1 MENQTDVYCNKPHTY
16 SWMNVNISHFTH
28 TYPTDIWHI
37 WKNKILGY
45 CENYKYVLHRETVE
59 SRQQIWKPRNS
70 MKAML
75 PQSFGTS
82 DSEILGVIVCQWWIP
97 RRWMQASGL
106 QPPASPVGLQAF
118 SLHSSPWNSLRH
130 LWHLDFWVW
139 PTQELWQHCFHTVR
153 KLPFSLMTSFSFST
167 LFPYCIAPAQHTF
180 KYLTYTM
187 IVGWTYFLFWYYIDV
202 TTEIHIHVY

>member
-1 MENQTDVYCNKPHTY
+1 MEP
-16 SWMNVNISHFTH
+16 
-28 TYPTDIWHI
+28 
-37 WKNKILGY
+37 
-45 CENYKYVLHRETVE
+45 
-59 SRQQIWKPRNS
+59 
-70 MKAML
+70 ML
-75 PQSFGTS
+75 PQSLGGS
-82 DSEILGVIVCQWWIP
+82 DSEILGVGDVMMNSPDMNAGLMPATPSPPSPP
-97 RRWMQASGL
+97 RG
-106 QPPASPVGLQAF
+106 QAF

>member
-1 MENQTDVYCNKPHTY
+1 MEKESEVIRENGSYRTVWNQCCLSLWVGQTQK
-16 SWMNVNISHFTH
+16 S
-28 TYPTDIWHI
+28 
-37 WKNKILGY
+37 L
-45 CENYKYVLHRETVE
+45 E
-59 SRQQIWKPRNS
+59 SEMS
-70 MKAML
+70 
-75 PQSFGTS
+75 
-82 DSEILGVIVCQWWIP
+82 WWIP
-97 RRWMQASGL
+97 RIWMQASCL
-106 QPPASPVGLQAF
+106 QPPPPPPPPRGQAF

>member
-1 MENQTDVYCNKPHTY
+1 MWRKSQKSLGKTEAIGQYGTNVASVFGWVRLRNPWSRRCHDEFPGYECRPHACNPL
-16 SWMNVNISHFTH
+16 
-28 TYPTDIWHI
+28 PPPPP
-37 WKNKILGY
+37 
-45 CENYKYVLHRETVE
+45 
-59 SRQQIWKPRNS
+59 PR
-70 MKAML
+70 
-75 PQSFGTS
+75 G
-82 DSEILGVIVCQWWIP
+82 
-97 RRWMQASGL
+97 
-106 QPPASPVGLQAF
+106 QAF

>member
-1 MENQTDVYCNKPHTY
+1 MEP
-16 SWMNVNISHFTH
+16 
-28 TYPTDIWHI
+28 
-37 WKNKILGY
+37 
-45 CENYKYVLHRETVE
+45 
-59 SRQQIWKPRNS
+59 
-70 MKAML
+70 ML
-75 PQSFGTS
+75 PQSLGGS
-82 DSEILGVIVCQWWIP
+82 DSEILGVGDVMMNSPDMNAGLMPATPSP
-97 RRWMQASGL
+97 RG
-106 QPPASPVGLQAF
+106 QAF

>member
-1 MENQTDVYCNKPHTY
+1 MEP
-16 SWMNVNISHFTH
+16 
-28 TYPTDIWHI
+28 
-37 WKNKILGY
+37 
-45 CENYKYVLHRETVE
+45 
-59 SRQQIWKPRNS
+59 
-70 MKAML
+70 ML
-75 PQSFGTS
+75 PQSLGGS
-82 DSEILGVIVCQWWIP
+82 DSEILGVGDVMMNSPDMNAGLMPATPSPPP
-97 RRWMQASGL
+97 RG
-106 QPPASPVGLQAF
+106 QAF

-167 LFPYCIAPAQHTF
+167 LFPYCIAPGQHTF

>member
-1 MENQTDVYCNKPHTY
+1 MEKESEVIRENGSYRTVWNQCCLSLWVGQTQK
-16 SWMNVNISHFTH
+16 S
-28 TYPTDIWHI
+28 
-37 WKNKILGY
+37 L
-45 CENYKYVLHRETVE
+45 E
-59 SRQQIWKPRNS
+59 SEMS
-70 MKAML
+70 
-75 PQSFGTS
+75 
-82 DSEILGVIVCQWWIP
+82 WWIP
-97 RRWMQASGL
+97 RIWMQASCL
-106 QPPASPVGLQAF
+106 QPP
-118 SLHSSPWNSLRH
+118 